1 MSWRKASVFLGVGVL
16 WGSAWIP
23 YSVLLH
29 HVPGLFA
36 GALRFSI
43 AAVFATLV
51 ALASGLRKSRASEGN
66 PRGILVPSVVL
77 GVTELALPYA
87 LAVWAV
93 DQVSSGV
100 SLTLYALIPLV
111 ALLLNKES
119 ESAAIPKLVVGAGG
133 VAVLVSSAFSISAG
147 QMIGALLTAGAV
159 TSQAFSL
166 NYARQR
172 LDKHN
177 LITSVAVQFVVASL
191 LLGLLSLIT
200 EHGQFTSINRE
211 IVLSLIFLGV
221 AISGV
226 TLPLIYWMLT
236 EWESWQVGAVYWIT
250 ILVSVVEAAVLL
262 RAGPSME
269 MLAGATLIV
278 GAVVWVLRSDDGT

>member
-1 MSWRKASVFLGVGVL
+1 M
-16 WGSAWIP
+16 
-23 YSVLLH
+23 LLH

-36 GALRFSI
+36 STLRFSI
-43 AAVFATLV
+43 AAVFATLI
-51 ALASGLRKSRASEGN
+51 ALAGRQRKSQASADN
-66 PRGILVPSVVL
+66 PRGVLIPSVVL
-77 GVTELALPYA
+77 GVTELALPCA
-87 LAVWAV
+87 LAVWTV
-93 DQVSSGV
+93 DRVSSGV

-119 ESAAIPKLVVGAGG
+119 ESAVIPKLVVGAGG
-133 VAVLVSSAFSISAG
+133 VVVLVSSGLSISAG
-147 QMIGALLTAGAV
+147 QLIGALLMAGAV

-177 LITSVAVQFVVASL
+177 VITSVAIQFVVASL

-236 EWESWQVGAVYWIT
+236 EWDPWQVGAVYWIT